1 MVALSFVNPPADER
15 PNASPTRDM
24 LPSLPSSWREVLSP
38 AIHDPG
44 YRALENFLDLEAR
57 AGAQVLPPREQIF
70 AAFEFCAPEAVRV
83 VLLGQDPYPTPGD
96 AHGLCFSVQKGR
108 PMPRSLRNVWKELK
122 EDLGL
127 DMPAHG
133 NLEHWARQG
142 ILLLNTVLTVRA
154 GEANSHRG
162 RGWEGFTDSV
172 ITHLSGRERPI
183 VFLLWGNAAQTKRD
197 LINQARH
204 PVVACAHPSPLSARK
219 FFGSRCFSRVN
230 HHLVALGGTAINW

>member
-1 MVALSFVNPPADER
+1 
-15 PNASPTRDM
+15 M
-24 LPSLPSSWREVLSP
+24 LPSIPSPWREALS
-38 AIHDPG
+38 AAVHDPT
-44 YRALENFLDLEAR
+44 YQALETFLDHEA
-57 AGAQVLPPREQIF
+57 ASGAQILPPREQIF
-70 AAFEFCAPEAVRV
+70 AAFESCAPDAVRV

-96 AHGLCFSVQKGR
+96 AHGLCFSVPNGR

-122 EDLGL
+122 SDLGV
-127 DMPAHG
+127 DAPAHG

-162 RGWEGFTDSV
+162 RGWEHFTDSV
-172 ITHLSGRERPI
+172 ISHLSAQPRPI
-183 VFLLWGNAAQTKRD
+183 VFLLWGNAAQAKRRI
-197 LINQARH
+197 INEARH

-230 HHLVALGGTAINW
+230 QHLLATGGTAINW